1 MLVLQAPARR
11 VRWAY
16 KPIFSYAEN
25 GFSAPLR
32 RGSEAPFRNCS
43 FSLSETPIPE
53 QNAHGAI
60 GPHPDGLYHRRQAGE
75 GKKQGLGT
83 PEAIKCCTVFE
94 FYMRSAKNTAFY
106 NAKWLACHVFCNC
119 LFSSRCQ
126 TSKTSVSPR
135 RNDDFDDNCCLR
147 LKMHDVLC

>member
-1 MLVLQAPARR
+1 MVLTSL
-11 VRWAY
+11 
-16 KPIFSYAEN
+16 FSAIAEN
-25 GFSAPLR
+25 GFSALLR

-53 QNAHGAI
+53 QSAHGAT
-60 GPHPDGLYHRRQAGE
+60 GRWPQALCRRQTLGRAKKPC
-75 GKKQGLGT
+75 KKQGLGT

-106 NAKWLACHVFCNC
+106 NAKWLACYVVCKC